1 MSLQLEKK
9 LSELT
14 LEPSDS
20 DIGIQVSLPD
30 FSSSEKPCQRSSHV
44 ENEKAK
50 DMDEI
55 PPTCDPIT
63 GTSNTFGDNDI
74 SSRFA
79 RGMTL
84 EQTRSTSNCGSGVNK
99 PIFSG
104 TRSRSGI
111 FEPSSHKKYRASSR
125 LSNGFRP
132 RYFTESQDL
141 SFLVEG
147 NDHVGDVFKPA
158 ERAKEAMMDL

>member
-1 MSLQLEKK
+1 MSSQLDQK

-20 DIGIQVSLPD
+20 DSGIQVSVPD
-30 FSSSEKPCQRSSHV
+30 FSSSEKPCQRTFHV
-44 ENEKAK
+44 ENEKDK

-55 PPTCDPIT
+55 PPMCDPIT
-63 GTSNTFGDNDI
+63 GTSYTFFDNDI

-84 EQTRSTSNCGSGVNK
+84 EETRSTSNCGSGVNK

-111 FEPSSHKKYRASSR
+111 SKPSSHKEDQALSR

-132 RYFTESQDL
+132 RYFTESQYL
-141 SFLVEG
+141 SLLVEG
-147 NDHVGDVFKPA
+147 NDHVGQVVKPA
-158 ERAKEAMMDL
+158 ERGKEDMMD